1 VPNFA
6 GLVEK
11 KDQLVRKALDGSLFC
26 ADMTADP
33 IGALTGDDRL
43 LAALPTGYTDGGL
56 MTDEGM
62 RMAREVETE
71 DITSFGRTTPTRS
84 DVSTDVMTLA
94 VDFQELSKTTIGLY
108 TGIDMSTVA
117 PDPVSGEIQ
126 IPKPARP
133 TARYYRLLALAVDEN
148 EYGELYVARF
158 FPRARTTDYAEQAFA
173 KGAQA
178 INWGM
183 TFTSY
188 VDETIGASQI
198 DMFGG
203 DGWVGLLADM
213 GFDAI
218 S

>member
-1 VPNFA
+1 MPNFA
-6 GLVEK
+6 GLAEK

-26 ADMTADP
+26 SPMTADP
-33 IGALTGDDRL
+33 ITDLTGDDQL
-43 LAALPTGYTDGGL
+43 LAALPTGYEDGGL

-94 VDFQELSKTTIGLY
+94 VDFQQLSKTTIGLY
-108 TGIDMSTVA
+108 TGMDMSTVV

-126 IPKPARP
+126 LPKPARP

-148 EYGELYVARF
+148 EYGEIYVARF

-173 KGAQA
+173 KGANA

-188 VDETIGASQI
+188 VDESLGFSQR
-198 DMFGG
+198 DHFAGS
-203 DGWVGLLADM
+203 GWVALLADM